1 MLPSIVLA
9 TTSGGSGG
17 PPFFDQL
24 RTNGLFGGLAGVG
37 LIVPFFLA
45 GGAGLL
51 SGESIAA
58 EAAGGTLRY
67 LLGRPVGRV
76 RLVLTKYWS
85 VMALLGLSV
94 LWVMAVGLA
103 AGGIAF
109 GYGPMP
115 TLSGGEISGG
125 AAVVRS
131 LVSAADVLA
140 CVDRPWAIRVCLS

>member
-37 LIVPFFLA
+37 LIVPFFLPL
-45 GGAGLL
+45 GAGLL

-67 LLGRPVGRV
+67 LLVRPVGRV

-85 VMALLGLSV
+85 VMALLALAV
-94 LWVMAVGLA
+94 LWVMAVGLV
-103 AGGIAF
+103 AGGSPSATGRCRRCRGGRSARRRPLR
-109 GYGPMP
+109 GYWPRP
-115 TLSGGEISGG
+115 RTFWW
-125 AAVVRS
+125 AWP
-131 LVSAADVLA
+131 A
-140 CVDRPWAIRVCLS
+140 CAR